1 MTAKEYLRQLR
12 SLNILIN
19 AMLQEK
25 ERLFAMATKVNAPLS
40 DCKVDSSPD
49 NSKTEEI
56 IIKMTA
62 LGETINDQVDHYVD
76 LKTKVTEQ
84 INMLRDTR
92 YRVLLYMR
100 YINGYSFAEIAQ
112 RMDYE
117 IRWIMSLHGRALQ
130 EFWRINKQ
138 DILMHMSSVV

>member
-1 MTAKEYLRQLR
+1 VTAKEYLRQLR
-12 SLNILIN
+12 SLDILIN
-19 AMLQEK
+19 TMLQEK
-25 ERLFAMATKVNAPLS
+25 ERMWAMATRVNAPLS
-40 DCKVDSSPD
+40 DCKVQTSHDK
-49 NSKTEEI
+49 SKTEEI

-62 LGETINDQVDHYVD
+62 LGETINNQVGHYVD
-76 LKTKVTEQ
+76 LKTKITEQ

-112 RMDYE
+112 HMDYE
-117 IRWIMSLHGRALQ
+117 IRWVMSLHGRALQ
-130 EFWRINKQ
+130 EFWKINKQ

>member
-12 SLNILIN
+12 SLDILIN

-25 ERLFAMATKVNAPLS
+25 ERLFVMATKVNAPLS

-49 NSKTEEI
+49 KSKTEEI

-62 LGETINDQVDHYVD
+62 LGETINNQVDHYVD

-84 INMLRDTR
+84 INMLSDTR
-92 YRVLLYMR
+92 YRILLYMR

-117 IRWIMSLHGRALQ
+117 IRWVMSLHGRALQ

>member
-1 MTAKEYLRQLR
+1 MTAEEYLRQLR
-12 SLNILIN
+12 SLDILIN

-40 DCKVDSSPD
+40 DCKVQTSPD
-49 NSKTEEI
+49 KSKTEEI

-62 LGETINDQVDHYVD
+62 LGETINNQVDHYVD

-84 INMLRDTR
+84 INMLSDTR

-117 IRWIMSLHGRALQ
+117 IRWVMSLHGRALQ